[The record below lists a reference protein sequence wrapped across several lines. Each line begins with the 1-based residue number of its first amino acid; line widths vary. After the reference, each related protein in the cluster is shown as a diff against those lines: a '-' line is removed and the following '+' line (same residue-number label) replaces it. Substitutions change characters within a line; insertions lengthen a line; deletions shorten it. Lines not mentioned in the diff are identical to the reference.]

1 MSENHTTSHEG
12 ENHGS
17 YGSYIVGFVLAVIL
31 TVASFATVLS
41 KAFSFWQTIAIL
53 GVLAAVQM
61 VVHLIF
67 FLHMGTKSLSQRQ
80 NLAAFIVTA
89 LMVLIVVAGYL
100 FVLWDAQAN
109 MMAG

>member
-1 MSENHTTSHEG
+1 MSGNHTTSHEG

-17 YGSYIVGFVLAVIL
+17 YGSYIVGFILAVVL